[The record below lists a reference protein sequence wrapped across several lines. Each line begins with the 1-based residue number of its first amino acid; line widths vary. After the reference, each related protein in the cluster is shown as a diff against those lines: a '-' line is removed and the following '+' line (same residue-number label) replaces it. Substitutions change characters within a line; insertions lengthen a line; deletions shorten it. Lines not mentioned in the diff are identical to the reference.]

1 MMQKLVKLH
10 QFNYTIN
17 LDTGDVVANESK
29 GDRTVVD
36 LATKLRVYAAYAKQ
50 ENLATAYFNGHNYA
64 KVFGYV
70 ININTGKAVTNPDIT
85 SKFHRYA

>member
-1 MMQKLVKLH
+1 MLKLVKLH
-10 QFNYTIN
+10 QFTYTLN

-29 GDRTVVD
+29 GDRPIVD

-50 ENLATAYFNGHNYA
+50 EKLATAYFNGHSYA

-85 SKFHRYA
+85 KNFHRYN

>member
-1 MMQKLVKLH
+1 MLKLKIH
-10 QFNYTIN
+10 QFTYS
-17 LDTGDVVANESK
+17 LDIETGNVIANESK
-29 GDRTVVD
+29 GNRPIVD

-50 ENLATAYFNGHNYA
+50 EKLATAYFNGHSYA

-85 SKFHRYA
+85 KNFHRYN

>member
-1 MMQKLVKLH
+1 MMLKLKIH
-10 QFNYTIN
+10 QFTYS
-17 LDTGDVVANESK
+17 LDIETGNVIANESK
-29 GDRTVVD
+29 GNRPIVD

-50 ENLATAYFNGHNYA
+50 EKLATAYFNGHSYA

-85 SKFHRYA
+85 KNFHRYN

>member
-1 MMQKLVKLH
+1 MMLKLQIH
-10 QFNYTIN
+10 QFTYTLN

-29 GDRTVVD
+29 GDRPIVD
-36 LATKLRVYAAYAKQ
+36 LATKLRVYAGYAKQ
-50 ENLATAYFNGHNYA
+50 EKLATAYFNGHSYA